1 MTIHDMPTS
10 MPTIVGNGDYNDY
23 EKKLILY
30 STSYFQ
36 VSKNNFKILLS
47 WTYVIQNSVLFQ
59 KMYGSY
65 LEKLKIES
73 NLDFYCKIIEFGT
86 T

>member
-23 EKKLILY
+23 EEKLILY

-36 VSKNNFKILLS
+36 VSKNNKHVTIDV
-47 WTYVIQNSVLFQ
+47 TKQ
-59 KMYGSY
+59 
-65 LEKLKIES
+65 
-73 NLDFYCKIIEFGT
+73 
-86 T
+86 